1 MEEETN
7 KRPRG
12 DVRPQHE
19 IEARIRRLYRRQLE
33 GLTARQL
40 VLDHAA
46 KEQIGQRTAWRDW
59 EAVQK
64 LNKEDFS
71 LERDAMAGRI
81 FSMRQRL
88 FHTSMKRG
96 QMNTAAQVLDSLA
109 RMAVINPRRVVH
121 YPKSRLG
128 SRDQSN
134 NVCLK
139 PWI

>member
-7 KRPRG
+7 QRPRG

-109 RMAVINPRRVVH
+109 RMV
-121 YPKSRLG
+121 G
-128 SRDQSN
+128 CDQPEESSTLPEIK
-134 NVCLK
+134 VRIEK
-139 PWI
+139 PE